1 MPLGRACWPIHVHGS
16 DTIPWYRGHCYCNL
30 FLGSRRFAIA
40 PGATAFWPASG
51 WSASGRLSSR
61 LLGSAPPGVAPV
73 VTAPL
78 APAPPPAASV
88 GGGNMRSDGSLFV
101 LLDTF
106 ACTAWARSIPHTSAS
121 LCTSTP
127 SRSSER
133 DGDDCPSSSYNTG
146 EAEHDTLKETRGRD
160 ITATLGPPS
169 HCPQCS
175 CMLIRTVRRHRIS
188 LISSAKRFFAIG
200 SQPLTNVRKCRT

>member
-1 MPLGRACWPIHVHGS
+1 MPLGRCSPTHVHGS
-16 DTIPWYRGHCYCNL
+16 NVIAWYRGHCYCNL

-40 PGATAFWPASG
+40 PGATAFWLASG

-61 LLGSAPPGVAPV
+61 LLGSVPPGVAPV

-78 APAPPPAASV
+78 APATPSAASV
-88 GGGNMRSDGSLFV
+88 GGGNMGSDGSLFV

-127 SRSSER
+127 SRSER
-133 DGDDCPSSSYNTG
+133 DGEYQANAMVMIVLVAATTQARQST
-146 EAEHDTLKETRGRD
+146 TL
-160 ITATLGPPS
+160 
-169 HCPQCS
+169 
-175 CMLIRTVRRHRIS
+175 
-188 LISSAKRFFAIG
+188 
-200 SQPLTNVRKCRT
+200 